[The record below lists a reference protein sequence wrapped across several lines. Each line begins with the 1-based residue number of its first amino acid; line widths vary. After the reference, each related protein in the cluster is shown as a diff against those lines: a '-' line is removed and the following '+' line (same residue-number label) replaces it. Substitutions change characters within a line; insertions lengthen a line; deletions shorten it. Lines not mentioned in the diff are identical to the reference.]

1 MTTTDTSTLMVQGQP
16 IPESVQWIIVCMG
29 PMMSAEEISY
39 LTQIGECRVQGIL
52 RHFQKTGDVPAP
64 KRTKDKVKHALCD
77 EDVEVS

>member
-1 MTTTDTSTLMVQGQP
+1 
-16 IPESVQWIIVCMG
+16 MG

-39 LTQIGECRVQGIL
+39 LTQIGERKVRGIL
-52 RHFQKTGDVPAP
+52 RHFRKTGDVQAP